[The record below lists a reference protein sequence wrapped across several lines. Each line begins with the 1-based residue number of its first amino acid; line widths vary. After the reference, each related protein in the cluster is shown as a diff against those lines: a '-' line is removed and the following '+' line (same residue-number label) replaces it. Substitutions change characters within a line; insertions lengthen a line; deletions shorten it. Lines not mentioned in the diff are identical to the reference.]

1 MFVIGNKDFN
11 KKDEMIK
18 AGCDF
23 EKAAIGIIPLGTGN
37 DFARA
42 MGWGGGMSGD
52 LVGKKL

>member
-1 MFVIGNKDFN
+1 
-11 KKDEMIK
+11 MIK